1 MRLVGIAILDEAVK
15 KHPRAK
21 KQLDAWT
28 SIVKCTKWSTP
39 QDLKS
44 QFGKTDFLGDKQAVF
59 NIRGDEFRL
68 LVKVDYENEIV
79 MVMKFDTHKEYDRWK
94 L

>member
-1 MRLVGIAILDEAVK
+1 MRLVGIAILDEAAK
-15 KHPRAK
+15 KHPSAK
-21 KQLDAWT
+21 KQLGAWAC
-28 SIVKCTKWSTP
+28 IVKNTKWSTP

-44 QFGKTDFLGDKQAVF
+44 QFSKADILGDKQVIF
-59 NIRGDEFRL
+59 NIKGNDFRL

-79 MVMKFDTHKEYDRWK
+79 AVTKFGTHKEYDRWK